1 MSLLHEMYSPKAL
14 SPSTELALP
23 IGPNDMVLTVIDA
36 SVLPAGPNVLT
47 LGDDETAE
55 TVLYSAVDGNTVTV
69 AERGFDG
76 TTAKDWPAGTPVARL
91 LTAQDIAALQDNVR
105 DLAGRSSDGKRVAR
119 FTVGTSVAGW
129 TAVDCDY
136 LCDGTDDQ
144 VEINAALN
152 ALPAHG
158 GEVVILDGTYNI
170 TAPILIPKDNVSL
183 QGNGAATVLKR
194 MFDGDPDWENPSGTV
209 ELRSRQR
216 CKVSKLTFD
225 GNGDVYDGGRNVG
238 VMLENSSFNEIVENT
253 SQNHEAEGI
262 YLQGSSNNTLAGN
275 TSNNNDR
282 GIYLVDSSNNMLIGN
297 TCNNNYYGIDLWD
310 SSNDNIVTGNTCNNN
325 NSLGISLSHV
335 SDNIVTGNMCNN
347 GYSGVDLWDSSNC
360 MVTGNMCN
368 NNHRGVALN
377 YSSNNTVTGNT
388 ANNNEQAGIWLYAS
402 LNNTVT
408 GNVSLR
414 GNGDSSDYTGS
425 QYTIFLF
432 SEENEYNLV
441 AMNNCM
447 GKAPVV
453 EGGTGNSVYG
463 NKHDAGDDLP

>member
-170 TAPILIPKDNVSL
+170 AAPVSLPKDNVTL
-183 QGNGAATVLKR
+183 RGNGVATVLKR
-194 MFDGDPDWENPSGTV
+194 MFNGDPQQGYPTGVV
-209 ELRSRQR
+209 EILGRKGCMVTDLAIDGNMEVFDRGRLCGILLDNSQDSTICNSTIYANRGQGV
-216 CKVSKLTFD
+216 CQFSSPDSKLVQNTVRNNYTHAIYVAESPRTMIS
-225 GNGDVYDGGRNVG
+225 GNTMSDNV
-238 VMLENSSFNEIVENT
+238 
-253 SQNHEAEGI
+253 AGI
-262 YLQGSSNNTLAGN
+262 ILFGSSL
-275 TSNNNDR
+275 SV
-282 GIYLVDSSNNMLIGN
+282 I
-297 TCNNNYYGIDLWD
+297 
-310 SSNDNIVTGNTCNNN
+310 TGNT
-325 NSLGISLSHV
+325 
-335 SDNIVTGNMCNN
+335 
-347 GYSGVDLWDSSNC
+347 
-360 MVTGNMCN
+360 
-368 NNHRGVALN
+368 ALN
-377 YSSNNTVTGNT
+377 HNWVGIKVDTSSGCTVTGNT
-388 ANNNEQAGIWLYAS
+388 VAANSEGITLGFSTNTTVSGNAAIDNEIGLSMYDS
-402 LNNTVT
+402 SRNTV
-408 GNVSLR
+408 VSNTFIR
-414 GNGDSSDYTGS
+414 GDGKPEDYDRPFIGTVW
-425 QYTIFLF
+425 LDDCD
-432 SEENEYNLV
+432 YNLV
-441 AMNNCM
+441 ALNNCM